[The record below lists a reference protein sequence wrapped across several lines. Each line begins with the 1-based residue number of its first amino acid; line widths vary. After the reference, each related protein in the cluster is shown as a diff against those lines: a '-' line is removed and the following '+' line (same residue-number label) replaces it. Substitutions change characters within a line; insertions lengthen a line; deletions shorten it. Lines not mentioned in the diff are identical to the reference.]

1 MTHQVIH
8 YPYQLF
14 LISMKILAIQTS
26 PNHEGLTA
34 ETAKRTIKGVEEA
47 GNEAELVNLNDLVIK
62 KCKACEGGWGEC
74 RREGTCILEDNFV
87 DLIDKI
93 LEADG
98 LVFTTPVYWWDIS
111 ESAKTFLDR
120 MRRIETYHEFKRYKD
135 KPYMGIACAGGSG
148 NGAARALYLL
158 EEYLKRIG
166 FKNYDLVTV
175 TQANRDHKLHMLEG
189 AGKNFFK

>member
-1 MTHQVIH
+1 
-8 YPYQLF
+8 
-14 LISMKILAIQTS
+14 MKIIAIQTS
-26 PNHEGLTA
+26 PNQNGLTA
-34 ETAKRTIKGVEEA
+34 ETAKRVIKGVESA
-47 GNEAELVNLNDLVIK
+47 GHNAELVNLNEMVIK
-62 KCKACEGGWGEC
+62 KCKACDGGWGQC
-74 RREGTCILEDNFV
+74 RRVGTCILEDDFA

-93 LEADG
+93 LDADG

-120 MRRIETYHEFKRYKD
+120 MRRIETYHDFKRYDD
-135 KPYMGIACAGGSG
+135 KPYIGIACAGGSG

-158 EEYLKRIG
+158 EEYLKRVG

-175 TQANRDHKLHMLEG
+175 TQANRRHKSPMLEE